1 MHIWQ
6 HVTESAYREI
16 LRYEQQIT
24 ITKYNNKYNGISI
37 LSIATVH

>member
-16 LRYEQQIT
+16 LLYERQIT
-24 ITKYNNKYNGISI
+24 ITIDTITLYQAFNREI
-37 LSIATVH
+37 LLVK